1 MTSLS
6 DKPNPTAREYVVA
19 HALAHLGLR
28 LSNKGSTA
36 EKLALALCSEEEQDG
51 GEKAAASVS
60 DSR

>member
-6 DKPNPTAREYVVA
+6 DKPNPTAREYVVV

-28 LSNKGSTA
+28 LSSKGAAA
-36 EKLALALCSEEEQDG
+36 EKLATLLSQEEEPE
-51 GEKAAASVS
+51 GEKAAASFV